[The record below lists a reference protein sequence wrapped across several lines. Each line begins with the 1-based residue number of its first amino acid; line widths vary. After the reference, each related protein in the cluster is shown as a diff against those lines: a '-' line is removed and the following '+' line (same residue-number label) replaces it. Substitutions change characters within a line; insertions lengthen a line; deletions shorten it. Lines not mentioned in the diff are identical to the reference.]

1 MHFQHSGEI
10 WRDFPELVPGVLFAG
25 GITPD
30 APAGSGIATFTAAAR
45 SRLARAPESELP
57 EIQAWRRAFATMGLK
72 PTQYRCAAESLLRR
86 FRKEGAL
93 PRLHP
98 LVDLCNAVSL
108 AFAIPVAAFDVSKIS
123 GDLEVRYAAGDEDYL
138 TFSGEVEHPGAHE
151 VIFCDAAGQ
160 AHARRWSNRQS
171 GRSAVRDATTAVLIV
186 AEAMHDSA
194 PSDVPELTAALAGEL
209 EALWCRPAVAVL
221 SRSSP
226 RFTWSPRPAD
236 GPGP

>member
-10 WRDFPELVPGVLFAG
+10 WRDFPELVPGVLLAE

-30 APAGSGIATFTAAAR
+30 VLADSFIAKFTALAR
-45 SRLARAPESELP
+45 SRLAEAPESEFP
-57 EIQAWRRAFATMGLK
+57 EIQAWRRTFARMGLK

-86 FRKEGAL
+86 LRKEGAL

-108 AFAIPVAAFDVSKIS
+108 AFAIPVAAFDVSKITEA
-123 GDLEVRYAAGDEDYL
+123 LEVRYAAGDEDYL

-151 VIFCDAAGQ
+151 VIFSDAAGQ

-171 GRSAVRDATTAVLIV
+171 GLSAVRDPTTAALIV
-186 AEAMHDSA
+186 AEAMHGSA
-194 PSDVPELTAALAGEL
+194 PSGVPELTTALAGEV
-209 EALWCRPAVAVL
+209 EALWGRTPAVTVL
-221 SRSSP
+221 SQSSP
-226 RFTWSPRPAD
+226 RFTF
-236 GPGP
+236 GP